1 MNIIETEHL
10 SRRYGRRWALRD
22 CSLAIPA
29 GRVVGLVGHNGA
41 GKTTLLQVVTG
52 LTAPSAGRV
61 SVLGGSPAGSPE
73 ALARISFVAQDAPL
87 YRNLSVADTLHL
99 ARNVNPRFDDRM
111 ASARLD
117 SLAIPRRQRVGRL
130 SGGQQAQVA
139 FTIALARRPDL
150 LVLDEPM
157 ATLDPL
163 ARQEFLGTLMACV
176 ADDGAT
182 VLFSSHVVAELERV
196 ADHLIV
202 LNSGRVAMS
211 GDVDVLLDAHRLLTG
226 PTDQVAVA
234 AAEVAVVH
242 ARAAARQTHLLV
254 RPGSASLPPGWQSR
268 PVGLEELVLAYL
280 NEPTA
285 TMRPGPTRSGAAD
298 QWKVTA

>member
-1 MNIIETEHL
+1 
-10 SRRYGRRWALRD
+10 
-22 CSLAIPA
+22 
-29 GRVVGLVGHNGA
+29 
-41 GKTTLLQVVTG
+41 
-52 LTAPSAGRV
+52 
-61 SVLGGSPAGSPE
+61 
-73 ALARISFVAQDAPL
+73 
-87 YRNLSVADTLHL
+87 
-99 ARNVNPRFDDRM
+99 
-111 ASARLD
+111 
-117 SLAIPRRQRVGRL
+117 
-130 SGGQQAQVA
+130 
-139 FTIALARRPDL
+139 
-150 LVLDEPM
+150 
-157 ATLDPL
+157 
-163 ARQEFLGTLMACV
+163 
-176 ADDGAT
+176 